1 MKPSTLFFLIAS
13 LLLALVAGAYLWRS
27 VFSRSSTVTVTRWL
41 DRPVVVPPK
50 IITLQGKLVLVADTS
65 RRAREDS
72 LIAELKHRDRLDS
85 LARWRGQS
93 FSATFPDT
101 VEAKD
106 SLGTFYLREV
116 HKIDVDGST
125 QKITKATSYY
135 DGKFR
140 IAYTKT
146 TETVY
151 EIDWLVTVGAA
162 LVAVLIALFAL
173 K

>member
-13 LLLALVAGAYLWRS
+13 LLLALVAGAWLWRS
-27 VFSRSSTVTVTRWL
+27 VFSRSSTVTVTRWI
-41 DRPVVVPPK
+41 DRPVTVPPK
-50 IITLQGKLVLVADTS
+50 IITLQGKQILVADTS
-65 RRAREDS
+65 RQAREDS

-85 LARWRGQS
+85 LARWRGQT
-93 FSATFPDT
+93 FSASFPDT
-101 VEAKD
+101 VQAKD
-106 SLGTFYLREV
+106 SLGTFYLREI

-125 QKITKATSYY
+125 QKITKATSYF

-140 IAYTKT
+140 IAFTKT

-151 EIDWLVTVGAA
+151 EIDWLVTSAA
-162 LVAVLIALFAL
+162 LVAALIAIFAL